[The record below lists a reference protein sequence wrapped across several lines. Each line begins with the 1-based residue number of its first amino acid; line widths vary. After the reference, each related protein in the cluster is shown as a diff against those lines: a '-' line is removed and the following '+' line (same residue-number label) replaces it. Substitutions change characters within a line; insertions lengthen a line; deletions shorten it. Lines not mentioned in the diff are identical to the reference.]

1 MLLLSST
8 CSAVLSLLVLLLVL
22 VSLLELLLVMVVLVL
37 VVSVVLL
44 SCACS
49 DVFSDFIL
57 LFVESPIAFSLTEES
72 DCLEDCL

>member
-1 MLLLSST
+1 M
-8 CSAVLSLLVLLLVL
+8 LSLLVLLLVL
-22 VSLLELLLVMVVLVL
+22 VSLLELLLVLVVL
-37 VVSVVLL
+37 VSVVLL